1 MNIRH
6 LTLGIGMVLLLAGA
20 GNSAEV
26 KTKHVRCTVSA
37 TFVSGVETHLDTNGD
52 GRSASA
58 HQGIVNC
65 NIGRFF
71 FHEAAEFRAPL
82 PAPVTCPADTLEFPL
97 QQLRAVRTEE
107 KSGDQLFFEVAT
119 NDGTF
124 CLKPADFTFSATW
137 QGTITGGTGRFAGAS
152 GSFELQATGKYLVTR
167 EKEGIFGGFGQ
178 FSAITTETLVT
189 PK

>member
-26 KTKHVRCTVSA
+26 KTKDVRCTVAA

-58 HQGIVNC
+58 HQGITNC

-71 FHEAAEFRAPL
+71 FHEVAEFQAPL
-82 PAPVTCPADTLEFPL
+82 PAPVTCPADALEFPI
-97 QQLRAVRTEE
+97 QQLHAVRTEE

-137 QGTITGGTGRFAGAS
+137 QGTITGGTGQFTGAS
-152 GSFELQATGKYLVTR
+152 GSFEFQATGKYLVTGA
-167 EKEGIFGGFGQ
+167 KEGVFGGFGQ
-178 FSAITTETLVT
+178 FSGTTTETLVT

>member
-1 MNIRH
+1 MNRRH

-58 HQGIVNC
+58 HQGLTHC
-65 NIGRFF
+65 NLGRFV
-71 FHEAAEFRAPL
+71 FHEVAEFQAPL

-97 QQLRAVRTEE
+97 QQLQAVRTEE
-107 KSGDQLFFEVAT
+107 KSGDQLFFAVAT
-119 NDGTF
+119 NEGTF
-124 CLKPADFTFSATW
+124 CLQPSDFTFSATW
-137 QGTITGGTGRFAGAS
+137 QGTIIGGTGRFTGAS
-152 GSFELQATGKYLVTR
+152 GSFELQTTGKYLVTG
-167 EKEGIFGGFGQ
+167 EKEGVFGGFGQ
-178 FSAITTETLVT
+178 FNGTTTETLVIL
-189 PK
+189 K